1 MKLILFGP
9 PGVGK
14 GTQAKLLV
22 EKYSLDHIST
32 GEILRESLK
41 QGTELGLKAKSFMD
55 QGELVPDDVM
65 IGLIREVLKSDR
77 CKSGFILDGFPRTI
91 PQAEAL
97 SKLFE
102 ELNIKIDKVLNMEV
116 DETLIINRLS
126 MRRGC
131 RECGA
136 LLNLLTDKI
145 ENNNCPKCGAKGSI
159 YQRNDDKE
167 ETIKNRF
174 VVYNQNTSPVK
185 DYYKSKGMLTN
196 VDSMGDIQDVFG
208 NIVNVIEKK

>member
-22 EKYSLDHIST
+22 EKYSLNHIST
-32 GEILRESLK
+32 GEILRESIK
-41 QGTELGLKAKSFMD
+41 MGTDLGLKAKAFMD
-55 QGELVPDDVM
+55 KGDLVPDAIM

-77 CKSGFILDGFPRTI
+77 CKTGFILDGFPRTI
-91 PQAEAL
+91 PQAEEL
-97 SKLFE
+97 TNLFE
-102 ELNIKIDKVLNMEV
+102 ELNLKINKVINMEV
-116 DETLIINRLS
+116 DEGSIIHRLS

-131 RECGA
+131 KECGA

-145 ENNNCPKCGAKGSI
+145 ENNDCPKCGAKNSV
-159 YQRNDDKE
+159 YQRDDDRE

-174 VVYNQNTSPVK
+174 VVYNKNTSPVK
-185 DYYKSKGMLTN
+185 EYYKSKGMLTN
-196 VDSMGDIQDVFG
+196 VDSMGDIQEVF
-208 NIVNVIEKK
+208 

>member
-55 QGELVPDDVM
+55 KGELVPDDVM
-65 IGLIREVLKSDR
+65 IGLIKEVLKSDR
-77 CKSGFILDGFPRTI
+77 CKAGFILDGFPRTI
-91 PQAEAL
+91 PQAEEL
-97 SKLFE
+97 KKLFE

-116 DETLIINRLS
+116 DETLIIHRLS

-131 RECGA
+131 KECGA

-145 ENNNCPKCGAKGSI
+145 ENNDCPKCGAKNAI
-159 YQRNDDKE
+159 YQRDDDKE

-174 VVYNQNTSPVK
+174 VVYDQNTSPIK
-185 DYYKSKGMLTN
+185 DYYKNRNMLTN
-196 VDSMGDIQDVFG
+196 VDSMGDIQEVFK
-208 NIVNVIEKK
+208 NIVNAIEN